1 MDAED
6 LEGMVAVL
14 VVEFDLVGVGIVL
27 VGEGGT
33 RNLFVFCF
41 HILSTFF
48 LLGILFILSVCADP
62 IVIIKILLGG
72 DTKLLSSSNLSLSHL
87 QS

>member
-41 HILSTFF
+41 HILSIFVF
-48 LLGILFILSVCADP
+48 VRDLIHLV
-62 IVIIKILLGG
+62 
-72 DTKLLSSSNLSLSHL
+72 SLC
-87 QS
+87 